1 VTARVLFFGVRA
13 GERAGHYLIAPNGHE
28 RSCDLEAMLPAPLR
42 RLDGVWCWPT
52 PRTVE
57 QVRNGWRDRDPQEQ
71 GRGFIH
77 YVDGWTVVSWW
88 DRSGDPRGGCCAAFL
103 VEGRHPWTE
112 ALPLARAAFPRE
124 FARMG
129 SAYSIGLAGHD
140 LVSDADADAAEA
152 LVAQFRALHPDVRA
166 RVLRLLR
173 TTPADG
179 DAP

>member
-1 VTARVLFFGVRA
+1 
-13 GERAGHYLIAPNGHE
+13 
-28 RSCDLEAMLPAPLR
+28 
-42 RLDGVWCWPT
+42 
-52 PRTVE
+52 
-57 QVRNGWRDRDPQEQ
+57 
-71 GRGFIH
+71 
-77 YVDGWTVVSWW
+77 
-88 DRSGDPRGGCCAAFL
+88 
-103 VEGRHPWTE
+103 
-112 ALPLARAAFPRE
+112 
-124 FARMG
+124 MG